1 MNKLTLKN
9 QPNEV
14 LNRILLSNPEAY
26 NTVSQQLVFLN
37 EKVRR
42 ICSKDLEID
51 DLILQGNCVKAVS
64 FSADPDEV
72 TTLEASLLAYQ
83 ARHGINKYVV
93 SLAVMD

>member
-1 MNKLTLKN
+1 MNKLTLNN

-14 LNRILLSNPEAY
+14 LNRIMLANPEAY
-26 NTVSQQLVFLN
+26 NMISSQLIFLGGKVS
-37 EKVRR
+37 R
-42 ICSKDLEID
+42 ICSKDLVVD

-93 SLAVMD
+93 SLAVMG